1 MFKTKKL
8 LIIIPCIVILTFA
21 LTLGT
26 IAAFDIFIRQ
36 ANNHYSQNLKVTTSP
51 TSIPEQPTGS
61 VSGYVFES
69 DNISPIAGA
78 AISIYRVTSISDHL
92 EFSSNTVTNIDGR

>member
-1 MFKTKKL
+1 MSKTIKL
-8 LIIIPCIVILTFA
+8 LIVIPAAVILTFA
-21 LTLGT
+21 LILGV
-26 IAAFDIFIRQ
+26 IADFDIFVTQ
-36 ANNHYSQNLKVTTSP
+36 SNNHYSRNPNVPTST
-51 TSIPEQPTGS
+51 TSIPEAGS

-78 AISIYRVTSISDHL
+78 TVSIYRVTSISDHL